1 MTITI
6 SVPFTLPQIL
16 RRTARVLFPVLMPLA
31 LALVGSAEAGIG
43 LRAGLEI
50 GLLVLRHLLGI

>member
-16 RRTARVLFPVLMPLA
+16 HRTARVLFPVLMPLA
-31 LALVGSAEAGIG
+31 LALAGSAEAVGMH
-43 LRAGLEI
+43 LGLEI
-50 GLLVLRHLLGI
+50 GLLVLRHLLGV